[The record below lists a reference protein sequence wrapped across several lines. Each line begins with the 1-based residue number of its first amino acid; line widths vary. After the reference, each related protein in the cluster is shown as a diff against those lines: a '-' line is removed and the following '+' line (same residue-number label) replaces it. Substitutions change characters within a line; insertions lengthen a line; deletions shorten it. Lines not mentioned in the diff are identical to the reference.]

1 MRTPCIRGT
10 LPASPN
16 FRSIPP
22 LAPISFPPPPHP
34 SHPCPFGAEKVGWH
48 GWNGAWLRHA
58 RAECALGS
66 GWPGVARRGGL
77 AQHVDFRWL
86 QAVSALIPAPLD
98 SSLQGLSI
106 GTQASTSRGQMA
118 APASDQY
125 KGVFS
130 SLPSLPPPLL
140 SPFSSLF
147 PFLSSFSSP
156 SPLLPSHK
164 RAQACHNEPQQ
175 TRQLCMP
182 HTSTRWMT
190 AEDGRCGRARVDI
203 VSWPQQGC
211 CNDSE
216 LSLCT
221 CSTRGSTCTGVVS
234 CKISASAQLGGAMCT
249 KGCEGLKRGDQ
260 TFAVP

>member
-125 KGVFS
+125 KGGLLLS
-130 SLPSLPPPLL
+130 SLPSPSPPFPLLFSLPLPFFLLLPLPSPPL
-140 SPFSSLF
+140 S
-147 PFLSSFSSP
+147 
-156 SPLLPSHK
+156 
-164 RAQACHNEPQQ
+164 QARTGMPQ
-175 TRQLCMP
+175 
-182 HTSTRWMT
+182 
-190 AEDGRCGRARVDI
+190 
-203 VSWPQQGC
+203 
-211 CNDSE
+211 
-216 LSLCT
+216 
-221 CSTRGSTCTGVVS
+221 
-234 CKISASAQLGGAMCT
+234 
-249 KGCEGLKRGDQ
+249 
-260 TFAVP
+260 